1 MLAKVGFD
9 FDPKTST
16 IQNVVLPLIDP
27 TRTTLYGNML
37 VYGLHAAFIVLM
49 LCANVLMLR
58 FYVLSMQENG
68 AAKATVQNFAVNY
81 LSSILFGW
89 LFFAELIT
97 IKLLLGVCLIL
108 AGTLVIATCQE
119 DWQPT

>member
-1 MLAKVGFD
+1 
-9 FDPKTST
+9 
-16 IQNVVLPLIDP
+16 
-27 TRTTLYGNML
+27 ML
-37 VYGLHAAFIVLM
+37 VYGMHAAFIVFM

-119 DWQPT
+119 DWQPTQS

>member
-1 MLAKVGFD
+1 M
-9 FDPKTST
+9 
-16 IQNVVLPLIDP
+16 
-27 TRTTLYGNML
+27 YGNML

-119 DWQPT
+119 DWQPASGKQSDSNKIRTD